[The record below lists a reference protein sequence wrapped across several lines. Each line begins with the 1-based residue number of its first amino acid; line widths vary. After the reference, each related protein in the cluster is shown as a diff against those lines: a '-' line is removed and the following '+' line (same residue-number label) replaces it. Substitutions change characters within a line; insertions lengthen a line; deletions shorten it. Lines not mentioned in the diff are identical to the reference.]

1 MSSQEKFSINPL
13 NNKKYKLPS
22 VNEDVTGIDSFLEK
36 NKGKKVVV
44 VQGLGF
50 VGSVM
55 SIVCANA
62 LKGDYAVIGIDLAS
76 EDSYWKIASINEGIF
91 PVISSDQK
99 VAKYYEEAKEKG
111 NLYATF
117 DPYAFS

>member
-22 VNEDVTGIDSFLEK
+22 VNDDVTGIDSFLEK

-50 VGSVM
+50 VDFDNTKQM
-55 SIVCANA
+55 T
-62 LKGDYAVIGIDLAS
+62 
-76 EDSYWKIASINEGIF
+76 EGGR
-91 PVISSDQK
+91 
-99 VAKYYEEAKEKG
+99 E
-111 NLYATF
+111 
-117 DPYAFS
+117 